1 MLLRIFDNLI
11 GNSLKHGTWE
21 LTISVQVRKPT
32 APYTD
37 TQDKDLPTDIKSS
50 IPCSIT
56 IDFENSL
63 TLPCPDLI
71 RVFDEFYTTDIS
83 RTSGNTG
90 LGLAI
95 AKQFTEILGGKISA
109 SNVAEKFIVTVI
121 FPQLTHSTIVWEKLY
136 YGVIVKLLF
145 IRYNSD
151 ICRTSCCGHVKFHLQ
166 TWHIGDTEWLHCSLL
181 LPPVSPCT
189 ARPPM
194 FPSRRKT
201 FPIIW
206 LHGK

>member
-1 MLLRIFDNLI
+1 MIAGGHPPEKREQNLLAILEESIAHYYDDYCAKGRSITLNCETNRLKLFSNQDMLLRIFDNLI
-11 GNSLKHGTWE
+11 GNSLKHGTGE

-50 IPCSIT
+50 IPCSLT

-63 TLPCPDLI
+63 TLPRPDLT

-121 FPQLTHSTIVWEKLY
+121 FPQLTHPLFEKNY
-136 YGVIVKLLF
+136 IMALL
-145 IRYNSD
+145 
-151 ICRTSCCGHVKFHLQ
+151 
-166 TWHIGDTEWLHCSLL
+166 
-181 LPPVSPCT
+181 
-189 ARPPM
+189 
-194 FPSRRKT
+194 
-201 FPIIW
+201 
-206 LHGK
+206 